1 MHDSLHR
8 NLQSGNKRE
17 ISMIVYVR
25 LYVSTVQIRD
35 MHDNLHKDLCRKVEM
50 IERSMIDYRKIYDPP
65 LQMKDIYMIA
75 YFRINVPTAGERD
88 M

>member
-1 MHDSLHR
+1 MH
-8 NLQSGNKRE
+8 G
-17 ISMIVYVR
+17 
-25 LYVSTVQIRD
+25 
-35 MHDNLHKDLCRKVEM
+35 NLHKDLCRKVEM
-50 IERSMIDYRKIYDPP
+50 IKRSMIDYRKIYDPT